1 MKPAPPVTMTRMVL
15 TLNTYL
21 RVFVKFG
28 LVSPTISLITV
39 DVLFEGCA
47 GNPSRL
53 ELKEMPKTNEKTMP
67 ENQDETSTLLVGYV
81 RKSNAGGAVKISIN
95 TDAFSD
101 CSTYVTSD
109 GQSYVPLV
117 ISVNALNKVLNGERA
132 VTTVSQLLD

>member
-1 MKPAPPVTMTRMVL
+1 MTRMVL

>member
-1 MKPAPPVTMTRMVL
+1 MVL